1 MTLTDLIPGLR
12 DKPKGEPKHRVDDY
26 LKTLKAKHA
35 RQLAELRHQMDELR
49 EENVA
54 LLNAKSTAD
63 DGSIIQEQLIT
74 DLEADVKRL
83 SEQAAIDRKHLA
95 QQAGMIRT
103 LREDLDDATGRRADK
118 KNVETAAT
126 KTQETDVSA
135 VRKAARPVALHEAA
149 AAGLLGPVVRVST
162 SGATADP
169 GHVRAASRGVDDT
182 QPLTTVKG
190 VA

>member
-26 LKTLKAKHA
+26 LKALKAEHA
-35 RQLAELRHQMDELR
+35 QQLAGLRHQMDGLR

-54 LLNAKSTAD
+54 LLNAKAAAD
-63 DGSIIQEQLIT
+63 DGSIILEQLIT

-83 SEQAAIDRKHLA
+83 NEQAGIDRKHLA
-95 QQAGMIRT
+95 QQAGMVRT
-103 LREDLDDATGRRADK
+103 LREDLDEATGRRADK

-135 VRKAARPVALHEAA
+135 VRRAARPVALQDAA
-149 AAGLLGPVVRVST
+149 AAGLLSPVVQVST
-162 SGATADP
+162 SGASADP
-169 GHVRAASRGVDDT
+169 GHVRAASWGVDAT
-182 QPLTTVKG
+182 VPLKTVKG